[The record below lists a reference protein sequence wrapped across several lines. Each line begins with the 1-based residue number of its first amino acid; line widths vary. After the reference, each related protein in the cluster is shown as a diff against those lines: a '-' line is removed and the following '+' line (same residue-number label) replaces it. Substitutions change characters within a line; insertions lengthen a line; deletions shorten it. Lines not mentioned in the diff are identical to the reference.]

1 MASNTLKS
9 YFKYTSSQRKGIF
22 LLLFLIIVFQ
32 LVYFFGDFKWL
43 QTIENNKEKQQWLSL
58 QSQIDEAK
66 QEKQDDT
73 PKIYPFN
80 PNFIT
85 DFKGYKL
92 GMSTQEID
100 RLIEFRKT
108 NKYVNSAQEFQ
119 AVTKVSDSLLNS
131 ISPFFKFPDWVTN
144 KKEFKSF
151 SKQNFDKKGK
161 TVVLDINQATKED
174 LKKVYGIGDGL
185 SDRILKEKEKLGGFV
200 TMNQMNDVWGLS
212 PEVIVKLNEQFK
224 ITTLPNIKKININS
238 ASIKELMLFP
248 YFSKYQLAK
257 SIVTYR
263 SMNGEIKSTE
273 DLIKIKDFPVEK
285 ANTIVL
291 YLEF

>member
-1 MASNTLKS
+1 MTSNSLKS
-9 YFKYTSSQRKGIF
+9 YFKYTSSQRNGIF
-22 LLLFLIIVFQ
+22 LLLFLIVIFQ
-32 LVYFFGDFKWL
+32 LVYFFVDFKNL
-43 QTIENNKEKQQWLSL
+43 QTTENDNEKQQWLSL
-58 QSQIDEAK
+58 QSQIDDAK

-100 RLIEFRKT
+100 RLLEFRKT
-108 NKYVNSAQEFQ
+108 NKYVNSAEEFQ

-131 ISPFFKFPDWVTN
+131 ISPYFKFPDWVTN

-151 SKQNFDKKGK
+151 SKQNFDKKEK
-161 TVVLDINQATKED
+161 IVVLDINQATKED

-212 PEVIVKLNEQFK
+212 PEVIVKLNEKFK

-238 ASIKELMLFP
+238 ASIKELMQFP

-263 SMNGEIKSTE
+263 SMNGEIKNTE
-273 DLIKIKDFPVEK
+273 DLTKIKDFPAEK
-285 ANTIVL
+285 ANIIVL